1 MKSFSVVLSVAA
13 ACASLADG
21 ILLTG
26 RDDEA
31 DQQQLV
37 TTLAD
42 SITANLEQ
50 QAAENETTV
59 EEDPPEES
67 QPAAEQEQVNAGDEP
82 ESTPLAATP
91 VSNDTSDT
99 TDISEGGLTPIAQ
112 PAGFDPASEELT
124 TITTSTD
131 SDEEQGDDGGDGDD
145 SDPCDALRNWT
156 SDELAGP
163 PGFNYDEESEIL
175 FEMQDLTPGC
185 EVKYECQEV
194 FRVDGN
200 PDYQALNCV
209 SDFYQD
215 GNSVYFLAN
224 QEDYRNG
231 RFAPGEY
238 EVTLKGTAKSDET
251 KQHEVSVKFELLDI
265 CDPPAILS

>member
-31 DQQQLV
+31 DHQQLV

-50 QAAENETTV
+50 QAAE
-59 EEDPPEES
+59 
-67 QPAAEQEQVNAGDEP
+67 
-82 ESTPLAATP
+82 
-91 VSNDTSDT
+91 
-99 TDISEGGLTPIAQ
+99 
-112 PAGFDPASEELT
+112 DPASEELT

-145 SDPCDALRNWT
+145 GDPCDALRNWT
-156 SDELAGP
+156 ADELAGP
-163 PGFNYDEESEIL
+163 PGFNYDQESEIL

-194 FRVDGN
+194 IRVDGN
-200 PDYQALNCV
+200 PDFQALNCV

-215 GNSVYFLAN
+215 GNNVYFLAN

-238 EVTLKGTAKSDET
+238 EVTLKGTATSDET